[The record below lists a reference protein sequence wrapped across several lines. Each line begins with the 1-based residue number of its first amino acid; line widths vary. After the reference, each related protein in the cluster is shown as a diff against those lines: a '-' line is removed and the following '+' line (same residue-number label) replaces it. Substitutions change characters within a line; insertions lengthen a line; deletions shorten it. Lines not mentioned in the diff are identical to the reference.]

1 MNGINNKTGKYLK
14 DIDHL
19 TQSIKDILATPI
31 GSRVMRP
38 DYGSSIFKLI
48 DNPVNET
55 FKINI
60 FAATAEAL
68 KKWEPR
74 FKLTSVSLEN
84 SDNVGQ
90 IFLTLTGVYIPN
102 GKDITLTGVQIS

>member
-1 MNGINNKTGKYLK
+1 MNGINNATGKTLTG
-14 DIDHL
+14 IDHL
-19 TQSIKDILATPI
+19 KQSIADILNTPI

-38 DYGSSIFKLI
+38 TYGSNIFKLI

-74 FKLTSVSLEN
+74 FKLSFIDLEM
-84 SDNVGQ
+84 SELAGQ
-90 IFLTLTGVYIPN
+90 FFLNMTGIYVPNGKEINLTGVKI
-102 GKDITLTGVQIS
+102 L

>member
-1 MNGINNKTGKYLK
+1 MNGINNSTGKTLN

-19 TQSIKDILATPI
+19 RQSIADILNTPI

-38 DYGSSIFKLI
+38 TYGSDIFKLV
-48 DNPVNET
+48 DNPVDET

-74 FKLTSVSLEN
+74 FKLSAISLEN
-84 SDNVGQ
+84 SKNVGQ
-90 IFLTLTGVYIPN
+90 FFLNLTGVYIPN
-102 GKDITLTGVQIS
+102 GKEINLTGVEII